1 MRNPDS
7 TASPGDGIFCPMI
20 KQEATRSVPS
30 PAVEVVYPACF
41 HFRIITDTEAQAEQ
55 ALQQA
60 VTPFDV
66 TAPLVAARASS
77 AGHYTAFSVSIMMR
91 SRQEM
96 ETFDAAIKNVP
107 GVRIVL

>member
-1 MRNPDS
+1 
-7 TASPGDGIFCPMI
+7 MI
-20 KQEATRSVPS
+20 KQETTASPSS

-55 ALQQA
+55 ALLEA
-60 VTPFDV
+60 VKPFDV
-66 TAPLVAARASS
+66 TAPLVPARASS
-77 AGHYTAFSVSIMMR
+77 AGHYTAFSVSILMR

-96 ETFDAAIKNVP
+96 ETFDASIKLVP

>member
-1 MRNPDS
+1 M
-7 TASPGDGIFCPMI
+7 
-20 KQEATRSVPS
+20 TRSPAS

-55 ALQQA
+55 ALLEA
-60 VTPFDV
+60 VKPFDV
-66 TAPLVAARASS
+66 TAPLLPARASS

-96 ETFDAAIKNVP
+96 ETFDATIKLVH